1 MEWLDRGWLTVG
13 VIVGLVLLFN
23 IGLLYAMLSGS
34 TKTQLK
40 MLQRIL
46 ERGRNPWQREDD
58 DLRELNARSRR
69 LQAGSDKGV
78 DDSG

>member
-13 VIVGLVLLFN
+13 VIVGLALLFN

-34 TKTQLK
+34 AKTQLK

-46 ERGRNPWQREDD
+46 ERGRNPWQREED

-69 LQAGSDKGV
+69 LQAEREKSEDGSG
-78 DDSG
+78 